1 MKCSRPWSPRLSQ
14 WVVLFIGI
22 FGCTLASQT
31 KPNVLLIIV
40 DDLKTELNCYGA
52 SRAITPNIDRLA
64 AEGVVFLNAYCQK
77 SVCVPSRQSFLTGM
91 RPDTFGPDFETRFR
105 TKLPDVVTLPQ
116 QFSKHGYRTRGI
128 GKVFHHRDD
137 QSWDEPQWMPDPPF
151 CYPIYG
157 TEANLSVQRDR
168 IARGEYFPK
177 GEDWHSKGGMWNP
190 AGIWEAP
197 DVKDNALTDGMI
209 ADEAIDSL
217 GELKDDPFFM
227 AVGFFRPHLPFVAP
241 KKYYDLYP
249 LDEVSLPDDPT
260 VPEGTPAFAAE
271 TGGEWRRYHDVVA
284 TPQMPD
290 ARIQREYI
298 RGYLACVSYI
308 DAQIGRLLGELKSLE
323 LEDNTIVMMMS
334 DHGYHLFDKNSFG
347 KSTNFENGT
356 RVPLIVKWPAFGL
369 KGVETHA
376 LVELLDVYPTLCDVA
391 GIPVPEHTQGENF
404 APALH
409 NKHFP
414 GKEAA
419 YSQYQRGGYQGYSV
433 RTAQYRLTRWRK
445 GSEELFELYDYDS
458 DPNETLN
465 LSGDVSKKAVIESL
479 SALLSNVDL
488 KNN

>member
-1 MKCSRPWSPRLSQ
+1 MKCLRPWSPGLPQ
-14 WVVLFIGI
+14 WVVMFVGI

-40 DDLKTELNCYGA
+40 DDLKTELNAYGS
-52 SRAITPNIDRLA
+52 SRAITPNIDALA
-64 AEGVVFLNAYCQK
+64 NEGVTFLNAYCQM
-77 SVCVPSRQSFLTGM
+77 SLCVPSRQSFLTGV
-91 RPDTFGPDFETRFR
+91 RPDVFGTGFETRFR

-116 QFSKHGYRTRGI
+116 QFSRHGYRTLGI

-157 TEANLSVQRDR
+157 TEANFSVQRDR

-197 DVKDNALTDGMI
+197 DVEDNALTDGMI
-209 ADEAIDSL
+209 ANKAISSL
-217 GELKDDPFFM
+217 REFNGEPFFM
-227 AVGFFRPHLPFVAP
+227 AVGFFRPHLPFIAP

-249 LDEVSLPDDPT
+249 LKEVSLPEYPD

-271 TGGEWRRYHDVVA
+271 TGGEWRRYHDVVP

-290 ARIQREYI
+290 TRVQREYI

-308 DAQIGRLLGELKSLE
+308 DAQIGRLLGELRSLE

-347 KSTNFENGT
+347 KSTNFEDGT
-356 RVPLIVKWPAFGL
+356 RVPLIVKWP
-369 KGVETHA
+369 GVGMNNVKTRA

-391 GIPVPEHTQGENF
+391 QIPVPEHTQGKSF
-404 APALH
+404 ASALQIKDH
-409 NKHFP
+409 P
-414 GKEAA
+414 GKQAA
-419 YSQYQRGGYQGYSV
+419 YSQYHRGGYKGYSV
-433 RTAQYRLTRWRK
+433 RTEQHRLTRWRK
-445 GSEELFELYDYDS
+445 ESEVLYELYDYHE
-458 DPNETLN
+458 DPDETRN
-465 LSGDVSKKAVIESL
+465 LSGDVSNKLIIESL
-479 SALLSNVDL
+479 SLLLSNVEPHD
-488 KNN
+488 